1 MNAERISHWRNADR
15 PTREQ
20 AWIEFMGHPPP
31 KRLSRPLMA
40 NILICE
46 LQWEASGQSRQAIVR
61 EYERAVHADT
71 WKTPKAPSGTRLVRE
86 WNGKEHII
94 DVTDDGFFW
103 NDQSWTSLTA
113 IATAITGTK
122 WSGPRFF
129 GVRP

>member
-1 MNAERISHWRNADR
+1 MNAEQIAHWLNADR
-15 PTREQ
+15 PTLEE
-20 AWIEFMGHPPP
+20 AWKETMGQRPPP
-31 KRLSRPLMA
+31 RLSRPLMA
-40 NILICE
+40 KILICE

-86 WNGKEHII
+86 WNGKEHIV
-94 DVTDDGFFW
+94 DVTDEGFIW
-103 NDQSWTSLTA
+103 NEQTWTSLTA